1 MAENTTITNCIV
13 TGSDAIIEK
22 HYVID
27 KKSDLYKKY
36 SGYSE
41 GIVLSCESGNVY
53 NQFPGRIMI
62 VNFDK
67 NRYDIVVQM
76 DSNNCMKY
84 SNLVD
89 CVVRKGQDVVES
101 DLLGRCKKS
110 VIVEYCSTSPTNNFP
125 LRILDTTFYK
135 HDPEPVLIS
144 GVYSGES
151 YISFDTLSYQ
161 DIVDTVDVYIDSDEP
176 NGDPVIDYS
185 IYVPDFNI
193 DIIDNVKAAKQS
205 GDYLGGDV

>member
-110 VIVEYCSTSPTNNFP
+110 VIVEYCTTSPSNNFP

-144 GVYSGES
+144 GVYQSTISASDYIGTLFEYSGMEGDIEADGDYES
-151 YISFDTLSYQ
+151 YF
-161 DIVDTVDVYIDSDEP
+161 
-176 NGDPVIDYS
+176 
-185 IYVPDFNI
+185 PDFYV
-193 DIIDNVKAAKQS
+193 DIEEDAKIAVGS
-205 GDYLGGDV
+205 DDYTGGDI